1 MRWAPIAER
10 SRTWDLT
17 PASRA
22 SRSRRD
28 CAAGC
33 HGRTVSCR
41 PRVGSPR
48 VVKSQRKGGAKSPRV
63 DEELQRET
71 ESLVRGAPV
80 ESRVEEGRL
89 KEDAGED
96 EFAPSGYPVPPG
108 ELGADDVDARRELSR
123 HLRSSAFPADRT
135 RLLAEAIENH
145 APPPIVAVLERLR
158 ADVTY
163 HTVHEV
169 WVAIADPEAAQDG
182 SAGLRR
188 AAAEDPLGARIERS
202 S

>member
-1 MRWAPIAER
+1 
-10 SRTWDLT
+10 
-17 PASRA
+17 
-22 SRSRRD
+22 
-28 CAAGC
+28 
-33 HGRTVSCR
+33 
-41 PRVGSPR
+41 
-48 VVKSQRKGGAKSPRV
+48 VKVQRKGGAQSPRV

-80 ESRVEEGRL
+80 ESRMEEERL

-108 ELGADDVDARRELSR
+108 GLGADDVDARRELSR

-135 RLLAEAIENH
+135 RLLVEAIENH
-145 APPPIVAVLERLR
+145 APPPIVAVLEQLR

-163 HTVHEV
+163 HTVNEV
-169 WVAIADPEAAQDG
+169 WVAITDPEAARDG
-182 SAGLRR
+182 TESMRR
-188 AAAEDPLGARIERS
+188 AAAADPLGGWLERS